1 MGAARGP
8 WVGQPRVPT
17 SSAAEGGTQAVVAA
31 AWVHRAA
38 AAVAAVGTEG
48 RRLAAETEPLAAA
61 AKDTRFGGGLLGT

>member
-17 SSAAEGGTQAVVAA
+17 SSAAEGGTQAVVAVAAA

-38 AAVAAVGTEG
+38 AAVAVVGTEG
-48 RRLAAETEPLAAA
+48 RRPAAETEPLAAA
-61 AKDTRFGGGLLGT
+61 A